1 MNGIINVYKE
11 KGYTS
16 HDVVAKLRGI
26 LHFKKIGHTGTLDP
40 DATGVLPV
48 CIGNATKVCD
58 ILTDRDKCYEAVMQL
73 GVITDTYDM
82 SGEVISRKEV
92 KCSDKEIEEAIE
104 SFVGTYDQ
112 EPPMYSAIK
121 INGRKLYDLARQGIT
136 VERRKRTVEI
146 KSIAIKSIDTV
157 EKTVTFS
164 VECSKGTYIRSL
176 CKDIGDKLGCG
187 AAMAQLTRT
196 RVGRFKL
203 GDAVTLA
210 EIEQIV
216 AEDKLDN
223 ILVAP
228 DTIFDYNKIII
239 SESLEKLVLNGN
251 MFRCTFEDVEPVVGQ
266 KFLIYDCS
274 ERFVAIYEFNGH
286 EFAPVKMFL

>member
-73 GVITDTYDM
+73 GVTTDTYDM

-92 KCSDKEIEEAIE
+92 NCSVKEIEGAIE
-104 SFVGTYDQ
+104 SFVGVYDQ

-136 VERRKRTVEI
+136 VERKKRTVEI
-146 KSIAIKSIDTV
+146 KSIEIKSIDTV

-203 GDAVTLA
+203 EDAVTLA

-239 SESLEKLVLNGN
+239 DEALEKPVLNGN
-251 MFRCTFEDVEPVVGQ
+251 MFRHRFEGIAPVAGQ
-266 KFLIYDCS
+266 RFLVYDS
-274 ERFVAIYEFNGH
+274 SGKFVAIYEFNGY